1 MQGEWGGEDQ
11 MREWDVD
18 QGTGGMLGKA
28 VVDIGSNCITNVL
41 CRLVLLNLYPPK
53 YHYSCSMEVPL

>member
-28 VVDIGSNCITNVL
+28 VVDIGSNCITK
-41 CRLVLLNLYPPK
+41 CLV
-53 YHYSCSMEVPL
+53 